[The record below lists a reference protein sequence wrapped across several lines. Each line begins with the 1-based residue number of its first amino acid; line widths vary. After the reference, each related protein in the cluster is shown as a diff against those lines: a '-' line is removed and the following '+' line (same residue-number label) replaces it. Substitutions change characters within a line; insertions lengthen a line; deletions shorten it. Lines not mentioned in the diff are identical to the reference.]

1 MTEPYDVAA
10 QLTLLATWID
20 GLLADDT
27 ADRQT
32 IAEQASARIKSV
44 AAAER
49 DSEAQA
55 RRVLDEA
62 IAAYG
67 ENLRAEIL
75 AASPEDAIKAGVAE
89 LAESRQDTLRQL
101 FADGI
106 AYRLARFADRDG
118 CAGCAD
124 CATQCAAHQGER
136 DMSLLYRD
144 LASAFGINPDAT
156 TGDDL

>member
-20 GLLADDT
+20 GLLADET

-32 IAEQASARIKSV
+32 IAEQASARIKGL
-44 AAAER
+44 AAAAA

-75 AASPEDAIKAGVAE
+75 AASPEDAVKAGVAE
-89 LAESRQDTLRQL
+89 LAESRQDTLRQA
-101 FADGI
+101 FADAI
-106 AYRLARFADRDG
+106 AYRMARFADRDG
-118 CAGCAD
+118 CADCAD
-124 CATQCAAHQGER
+124 CATQCARHQGER
-136 DMSLLYRD
+136 DMALLYGD
-144 LASAFGINPDAT
+144 LAAAFGIDPDAPAE
-156 TGDDL
+156 DDL